1 MSTVGDWVAITARIT
16 EIHPNGIDYGVEL
29 FSKTDQYRAFVRADL
44 CTPTAKPIPYEPD
57 EGSVALLAG
66 VAHQRLGDG
75 FWYPA
80 GNVGRD
86 HGISWA
92 TLQGLGDVEVIHHA

>member
-1 MSTVGDWVAITARIT
+1 MPTVGDWVAITARII
-16 EIHPNGIDYGVEL
+16 EIHPNNVDYAVEL
-29 FSKTDQYRAFVRADL
+29 FSKTDQYKCWVRRDL
-44 CTPTAKPIPYEPD
+44 CQLTDKPIPDQPD
-57 EGSVALLAG
+57 EGSVALLDG